1 MLDLSFNEEATT
13 LPPAGQNSMQLI
25 LFKISSEHLFK
36 LYYLG
41 NHSNAFFISNYEE
54 RVLVQFRS
62 SACMY

>member
-25 LFKISSEHLFK
+25 LFKISSEHFFK

-41 NHSNAFFISNYEE
+41 NHSNAILIFDF
-54 RVLVQFRS
+54 LFQFRDP
-62 SACMY
+62 